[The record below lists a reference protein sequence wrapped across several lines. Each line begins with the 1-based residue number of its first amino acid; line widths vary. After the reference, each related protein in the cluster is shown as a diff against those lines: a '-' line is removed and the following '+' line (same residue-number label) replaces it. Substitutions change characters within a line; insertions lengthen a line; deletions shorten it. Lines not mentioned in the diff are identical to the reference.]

1 MPAAAC
7 AVNVHRLVFAR
18 SGFFA
23 VWVHAVCRIWLFAL
37 LRGND
42 FPAHGRLR
50 ACLTPKR
57 MMTTN
62 DDALHGADILRIG
75 GCTVTLSSREVQV
88 PGMRRP
94 RRLTPKALG
103 VLCVLVRSQGRV
115 VTRDEL
121 FAEVWPDT
129 LPTNDVLTQA
139 VTQLRKAFTSADE
152 QGTAYIETIAKS
164 GYRLLVPVTLPDA
177 PQSMLRAEPPDSSHG
192 SGGGESSGLNPSG
205 VEPQG
210 DMAALDSGIAPGA
223 ATLAT
228 SSPAAVTAT
237 AMPGQRQAWRQFRR
251 RLLLVVGVAM
261 LVALAVM
268 TWLLQR
274 TPASTPL
281 EDAVE
286 NGTRVIGSPQRP
298 YRLIT
303 AGTGFQTYPTLSPDG
318 SQVAYESSAEDGRGG
333 QIKVQTSG
341 NAPARDLLERPAG
354 ATDRFPHWSPD
365 GREIAFARFQADGRC
380 QVLIVSATGGNLR
393 EAARCDGTEL
403 LSFDWMP
410 DGRGLV
416 FGSMVGAFGHRGI
429 RVLDLS
435 SGHWKALVYPAQP
448 DDFDYAPQVSP
459 DGRWLVF
466 VRNPQVGD
474 LWRMPAE
481 GGALEQLTDDAAEIR
496 GWAWLGD
503 SRHIVFGRRVDSE
516 VRLYR
521 LDTDSRTMRDVGLDD
536 AQWPAVAR
544 RADLLAFVQRKAQF
558 GLFHV
563 PLDAPGRAQRMFPS
577 SGRDSQPTLS
587 PDGRH
592 LVFTS
597 DRSGAYALWWANLDR
612 PASLR
617 PIDGLRPDSRQAPTW
632 SPDGRHLL
640 VIGRDERG
648 QSLVYEITPREDQLS
663 VLPVPAT
670 RPLQALYT
678 DDPDRLL
685 VIERDDEQRTR
696 LVLYDRRQAAWKP
709 LAAIEGVSQA
719 RFDPSQHRV
728 LFTRFGAG
736 GLWAI
741 DSALAAAS
749 IRQIGEDRPSRW
761 RYRSWTVT
769 AQGDIDYL
777 DASGNCST
785 SLFRMMDASQMTAE
799 SCVDRQRLSS
809 GSSFSATADGSS
821 LYVAMAVSDG
831 SDIGVMSMP
840 KATSDLLPDVVKPL
854 ISKD

>member
-1 MPAAAC
+1 M
-7 AVNVHRLVFAR
+7 
-18 SGFFA
+18 
-23 VWVHAVCRIWLFAL
+23 
-37 LRGND
+37 
-42 FPAHGRLR
+42 
-50 ACLTPKR
+50 TPH
-57 MMTTN
+57 
-62 DDALHGADILRIG
+62 DDALHGADVLRIG
-75 GCTVTLSSREVQV
+75 DCTVTLSSREVQV
-88 PGMRRP
+88 PGVRRL
-94 RRLTPKALG
+94 RRLTPKAVG
-103 VLCVLVRSQGRV
+103 VLCVLARSQGRV

-139 VTQLRKAFTSADE
+139 VTQLRKAFASTDT

-164 GYRLLVPVTLPDA
+164 GYRLLVPVTVPEVPD
-177 PQSMLRAEPPDSSHG
+177 SMLPVEFPASDEGRDD
-192 SGGGESSGLNPSG
+192 GGIHPVDASI

-210 DMAALDSGIAPGA
+210 
-223 ATLAT
+223 TLAVVEAGIL
-228 SSPAAVTAT
+228 PAAAAPTAT
-237 AMPGQRQAWRQFRR
+237 TVPRGRRHTWRKIRR
-251 RLLLVVGVAM
+251 RLLLVVGVLM
-261 LVALAVM
+261 LVALLVM
-268 TWLLQR
+268 TWVLQR
-274 TPASTPL
+274 TPSSTPL
-281 EDAVE
+281 EAAVE
-286 NGTRVIGSPQRP
+286 NGTRVVGSPQRP

-303 AGTGFQTYPTLSPDG
+303 AGTGFETYPALSPDG
-318 SQVAYESSAEDGRGG
+318 SLVAYEASAEDGVGG

-341 NAPARDLLERPAG
+341 NAPARDLVERPQG

-365 GREIAFARFQADGRC
+365 GREIAFARFHADGHC
-380 QVLIVSATGGNLR
+380 QVLIVSATGGNLH
-393 EAARCDGTEL
+393 EATRCDGTEL
-403 LSFDWMP
+403 LSFDWVP

-429 RVLDLS
+429 RLLDLS
-435 SGHWKALVYPAQP
+435 SGRWKALDYPARE

-474 LWRMPAE
+474 LWRMPIE
-481 GGALEQLTDDAAEIR
+481 GGTLEQLTDDAAEIR

-516 VRLYR
+516 ARLYR
-521 LDTDSRTMRDVGLDD
+521 LDTDSRTLRDVGLDD
-536 AQWPAVAR
+536 AQWPAMAR

-558 GLFHV
+558 GLFRV
-563 PLDAPGRAQRMFPS
+563 PLDEPARAERLFPS

-597 DRSGAYALWWANLDR
+597 DRSGTYALWWANLDR

-617 PIDGLRPDSRQAPTW
+617 PIEGLRPDSRQAPTW
-632 SPDGRHLL
+632 SPDGQRLL
-640 VIGRDERG
+640 AIGRDERG
-648 QSLVYEITPREDQLS
+648 QSLVYEITPRDEQLT

-670 RPLQALYT
+670 RPLQALYA

-696 LVLYDRRQAAWKP
+696 LVLYDRRGEPWRKV
-709 LAAIEGVSQA
+709 AAIEGVSQA
-719 RFDPSQHRV
+719 RFDHSRHRV

-736 GLWAI
+736 GLWSI
-741 DSALAAAS
+741 DAGLDAAS
-749 IRQIGEDRPSRW
+749 VRQIGQDMPSRW
-761 RYRSWTVT
+761 RYRTWTVT

-777 DASGNCST
+777 DASGGCT
-785 SLFRMMDASQMTAE
+785 TRLFRNSDASRSVE

-809 GSSFSATADGSS
+809 GSSFSASPDGSS
-821 LYVAMAVSDG
+821 LYVALAVSDG

-840 KATSDLLPDVVKPL
+840 KMTQDLLTDIVKPL